1 MFPNEIAAPDARHN
15 TSLIAIGPRRC
26 RYIVSDTTRDAVC
39 CGAPTIAETSSWCL
53 YHALRVYEPRL
64 TRAEREERREQQR
77 RAA

>member
-1 MFPNEIAAPDARHN
+1 MSPYEIAAPDPRQN
-15 TSLIAIGPRRC
+15 TPLIAIGPRRC

-39 CGAPTIAETSSWCL
+39 CGAPTIAETSSWCA

-64 TRAEREERREQQR
+64 TRAEREERREQHR